1 MSIEDELAENE
12 SYVSARNDLDLE
24 IMVAESEP
32 VIYIKISGFDDKEEA
47 NEYADT
53 LIESLP
59 LLLFESTRLH

>member
-32 VIYIKISGFDDKEEA
+32 VIYIQISGFDDNEEA